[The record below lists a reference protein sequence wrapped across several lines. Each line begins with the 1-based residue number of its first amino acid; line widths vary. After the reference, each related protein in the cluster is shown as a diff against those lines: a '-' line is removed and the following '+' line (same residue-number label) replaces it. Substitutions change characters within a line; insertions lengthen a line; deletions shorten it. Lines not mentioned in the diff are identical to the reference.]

1 MKKKNVIAAKLGRAW
16 KVIRTNAQLRTGLIL
31 VLILVALALLA
42 PVISPYDPYKL
53 TNELQAPPGTA
64 GANGAPAH
72 WLGTDKLGHD
82 ILSQMLWGAR
92 TSLRIGLT
100 AALIAA
106 VVGTLIGGVAGYFG
120 GRVDKVIV
128 EFVNIFVMT
137 PSFFLIL
144 IIVAIFGSNMTY
156 VMIVIGLTSWPGNA
170 RLMRAQAISLRSRTF
185 IKSCQA
191 MGESKLSIMFRHII
205 PNGIFPIVANTTM
218 MISGGILT
226 EAGLSFLG
234 LGDPNIIS
242 WGQMINAGKP
252 LLTKAP
258 WVALVPGVA
267 VVITVLAFFLIGDGL
282 NRVIAPKM
290 NANK

>member
-1 MKKKNVIAAKLGRAW
+1 MKKKNAFAQKLNRAW
-16 KVIRTNAQLRTGLIL
+16 QIIRTNSQLRTGLIL
-31 VLILVALALLA
+31 VFILALLALLA

-53 TNELQAPPGTA
+53 TDELLAAPGSPGA
-64 GANGAPAH
+64 GGAPVH
-72 WLGTDKLGHD
+72 LLGTDKLGHD
-82 ILSQMLWGAR
+82 VLSQLLWGAR
-92 TSLRIGLT
+92 TSLRIGFT

-106 VVGTLIGGVAGYFG
+106 VVGTLIGGIAGYFG

-128 EFVNIFVMT
+128 EFINVFVMT

-191 MGESKLSIMFRHII
+191 MGESKVSIMFRHII

-267 VVITVLAFFLIGDGL
+267 VVITVLSFFLIGDGL

>member
-1 MKKKNVIAAKLGRAW
+1 MKMRNSLQVKLKRAW
-16 KVIRTNAQLRTGLIL
+16 QTICTNTQLRFGLIL
-31 VLILVALALLA
+31 VLFLVLLAVLA
-42 PVISPYDPYKL
+42 PVISPYNPYVL
-53 TNELQAPPGTA
+53 TNELLSAPGTA
-64 GANGAPAH
+64 GANGAAVH

-82 ILSQMLWGAR
+82 ILSQLLWGAQ
-92 TSLRIGLT
+92 TSLKIGLI
-100 AALIAA
+100 AASIAA

-120 GRVDKVIV
+120 GKVDKVIV
-128 EFVNIFVMT
+128 EFINIFVMT

-170 RLMRAQAISLRSRTF
+170 RLMRAQAISLRNRTF

-218 MISGGILT
+218 QISGAILT

-234 LGDPNIIS
+234 LGDPNVVS
-242 WGQMINAGKP
+242 WGQMISAGKP
-252 LLTKAP
+252 LLVKAP
-258 WVALVPGVA
+258 WVAIVPGIA

-282 NRVIAPKM
+282 NRIITPKM